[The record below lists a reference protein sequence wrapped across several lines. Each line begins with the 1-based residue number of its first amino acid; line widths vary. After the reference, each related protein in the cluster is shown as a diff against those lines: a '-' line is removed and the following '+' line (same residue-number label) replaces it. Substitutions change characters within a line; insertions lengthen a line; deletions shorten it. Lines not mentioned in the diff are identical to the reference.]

1 MGQIKTADLIYLNEA
16 AKALKQNNFQYLSHG
31 NVIIGYDNLD
41 SYTTYVKL
49 DENMFYVPE
58 LNGCVV
64 SSRELSAFIKSI
76 CLETEFELKWNS
88 NNSLAIAS
96 MTGLLVFRI
105 ENIHLGYTK
114 FTNTELINNLPV
126 LCPEE
131 QVNETLANAFALR
144 KADGA
149 IYYKHHGKYF
159 MTLFSGLMNV
169 SKTDKVY
176 LTLFDYRSINQYVF
190 VARFVIHKKK
200 FKVNV
205 FIGYRYV

>member
-1 MGQIKTADLIYLNEA
+1 MGQIKTVDLIYLNEA
-16 AKALKQNNFQYLSHG
+16 AKALKQNNFQYLSNG

-49 DENMFYVPE
+49 DENIFYMPE
-58 LNGCVV
+58 LNGCVL
-64 SSRELSAFIKSI
+64 SARELSAFIKTI
-76 CLETEFELKWNS
+76 CLETEFDLKWN
-88 NNSLAIAS
+88 NNKSFVIAS
-96 MTGLLVFRI
+96 MAGLLVFHI
-105 ENIHLGYTK
+105 ENIHLGYSK
-114 FTNTELINNLPV
+114 FTNAEMIDRLPV
-126 LCPEE
+126 LCSEE

-144 KADGA
+144 KSDGA

-176 LTLFDYRSINQYVF
+176 LTLFDYQPYIF
-190 VARFVIHKKK
+190 VARFVIRKKK

-205 FIGYRYV
+205 YIGYRYV